1 MSLTCCIKSH
11 CTPATLAPAHTPC
24 LFSIDLH
31 TVRQHLVIV
40 HFLLLLLLSGT
51 LFQIMSGVPHHCHNL
66 SLVWRHTCFVQFTK
80 TELYPWSLYICAW
93 FGLVIALLMVFHK
106 FSLMCIK
113 EVKLI
118 KHNCLPIL
126 MLLYIMLYIVLAYL
140 MLFAALTNAVCLN
153 NASFVVIDLCKCFL
167 FSCSVFVYFIF
178 LFASCTV
185 LLICLFFLIIC
196 SHRCCCFFYIYF
208 FMKGLWAYRRNST

>member
-1 MSLTCCIKSH
+1 
-11 CTPATLAPAHTPC
+11 
-24 LFSIDLH
+24 
-31 TVRQHLVIV
+31 
-40 HFLLLLLLSGT
+40 
-51 LFQIMSGVPHHCHNL
+51 MSGVPHHCHNL

-208 FMKGLWAYRRNST
+208 LWKGYELTGEIALKNNHYYYYYYVLICIMHSAFNLLVFHNSMFTPMLFFIIERATLRRNITYK